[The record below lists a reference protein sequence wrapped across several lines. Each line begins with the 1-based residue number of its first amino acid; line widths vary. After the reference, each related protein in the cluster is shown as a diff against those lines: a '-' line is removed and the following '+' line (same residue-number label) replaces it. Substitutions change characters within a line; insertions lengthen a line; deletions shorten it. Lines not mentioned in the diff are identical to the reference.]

1 MNNNWSKLN
10 HLQLGKYGEYFAKM
24 EFTKAGFDVYTAE
37 VDDKGIDF
45 VVRKNEKEYY
55 DVQVK
60 SVRNY
65 NYVFMRKEVF
75 KLSKNLLLALILFE
89 DGKEPTLCLIPSL
102 DWKNKKQNYLIE
114 QNYEGKKSKPE
125 WGLRITKANAEEFVG
140 QYEFGKQI
148 IRI

>member
-1 MNNNWSKLN
+1 MKNNWSKLN

-24 EFTKAGFDVYTAE
+24 EFSRAGFDIYTSE

-45 VVRKNEKEYY
+45 IIRKNDSEHY

-75 KLSKNLLLALILFE
+75 KPRENLLLAMILFE
-89 DGKEPTLCLIPSL
+89 DGKLPTPCLIPSL
-102 DWKNKKQNYLIE
+102 DWIKKENKILAEK
-114 QNYEGKKSKPE
+114 NYENKKSKPE
-125 WGLRITKANAEEFVG
+125 WGVNITPKNAGELKQLYDFE
-140 QYEFGKQI
+140 KQI
-148 IRI
+148 KLL